1 MDKFNENRIKELLN
15 NDQFVEWIIN
25 PTTDLELYWI
35 NVMEKEPYKKKE
47 ITALRRM
54 ITNLKVEEPS
64 LTMQDKDL
72 LWQNILE
79 GRKEKKNTFYSTLWF
94 KVSTIAA
101 IIIVAIIG
109 SFIFINGDAADVNI
123 DYNQVLSRING
134 IEKSKEIYL
143 ILADNRRVSIDS
155 GSEVIFDKK
164 GNLIANSQ
172 KFNLNDIS
180 EEGCLNH
187 LIVPNGKT
195 AEVKLS
201 DGTRVAINSGSHLI
215 FPSLFKSKKREIYV
229 DGEIFLKVTKNPECP
244 FIVKTDKMDV
254 KVLGTS
260 FNVSAYKNEN
270 KQSVVLVMGSVAV
283 KNKVS
288 NGECK
293 IVPNQMYSY
302 EKTTDEMNVKKVDVY
317 DYICWQ
323 YGFLHLKSEKLSSVL
338 AKLQRYYDIK
348 IDFDASAVDN
358 IHVSGKLD
366 LKEDIQHVLKV
377 ISVTVPIE
385 YQIQQNSL
393 RINVKP

>member
-15 NDQFVEWIIN
+15 NDQFVEWVIN
-25 PTTDLELYWI
+25 PTTDLELYWTNI
-35 NVMEKEPYKKKE
+35 MEKEPYKKKE

-54 ITNLKVEEPS
+54 IKNLRVEEPS
-64 LTMQDKDL
+64 LTLQDKEM

-79 GRKEKKNTFYSTLWF
+79 GRKEKKRTFYSTLWF
-94 KVSTIAA
+94 KVSSVAA
-101 IIIVAIIG
+101 VIIIAFLG
-109 SFIFINGDAADVNI
+109 SFIFINGDADDINI
-123 DYNQVLSRING
+123 DYNQVVSQIKGLR
-134 IEKSKEIYL
+134 KSKEIYL
-143 ILADNRRVSIDS
+143 ILADNRRVDIDS

-172 KFNLNDIS
+172 KFNLNEIS
-180 EEGCLNH
+180 EDGALNH
-187 LIVPNGKT
+187 LVVPNGKT

-201 DGTRVAINSGSHLI
+201 DGTRVAVNSGSHLV
-215 FPSLFKSKKREIYV
+215 FPSLFGSKKREIYV
-229 DGEIFLKVTKNPECP
+229 DGEIFLKVTKNAECP

-260 FNVSAYKNEN
+260 FNVSAYKNET

-302 EKTTDEMNVKKVDVY
+302 ENTTDEMNVKRVDVY

-338 AKLQRYYDIK
+338 AKLQRYYDMK
-348 IDFDASAVDN
+348 IEFDAAAVDN
-358 IHVSGKLD
+358 IRVSGKLD

-377 ISVTVPIE
+377 ISVTAPIQ

-393 RINVKP
+393 SIKVKP